1 MSRILYDLAGED
13 DALRFSPYCWRAK
26 LALAHKNLSFETLPW
41 RFTEKDVIAFS
52 GQGKVPVL
60 VDGENTVSD
69 SQGIAEYLETA
80 YPNEAS
86 LFGEAPAALTQFIK
100 SWTEDVLH
108 RALARIIVPDVFAR
122 LHPKDKAYFRET
134 REKAF
139 GATIEALAADRAAHV
154 PALQAALTPLRS
166 TLKAQP
172 FIAGAAPAYADH
184 IVFGALQWGRLV
196 SYTPL
201 LAEDDPIVHW
211 MDAVL
216 GTYGL

>member
-1 MSRILYDLAGED
+1 MIWFSHNRISLTSQRRTVPA
-13 DALRFSPYCWRAK
+13 RA
-26 LALAHKNLSFETLPW
+26 
-41 RFTEKDVIAFS
+41 
-52 GQGKVPVL
+52 
-60 VDGENTVSD
+60 
-69 SQGIAEYLETA
+69 
-80 YPNEAS
+80 
-86 LFGEAPAALTQFIK
+86 
-100 SWTEDVLH
+100 
-108 RALARIIVPDVFAR
+108 
-122 LHPKDKAYFRET
+122 
-134 REKAF
+134 
-139 GATIEALAADRAAHV
+139 AADRAAHV